1 MNEREFMLR
10 MVIALAN
17 KSGYNEFEA
26 AKEFAAE
33 ARKRGLFE
41 AAPLAPTG
49 AERLAEAE
57 RLASVSAA
65 AAHTAEAE
73 NERIATELDAAK
85 ALLRVIAEEI
95 EAFRL
100 AVDTYDPSRLY
111 ALGSRA
117 KEMTND

>member
-1 MNEREFMLR
+1 MNEREFILR

-41 AAPLAPTG
+41 AAPLTPYG
-49 AERLAEAE
+49 ESLLAQTQ
-57 RLASVSAA
+57 RDLA
-65 AAHTAEAE
+65 
-73 NERIATELDAAK
+73 AAK
-85 ALLRVIAEEI
+85 ALLREMAEFLIRNCGVTSKE
-95 EAFRL
+95 EDDRFRE
-100 AVDTYDPSRLY
+100 LY
-111 ALGSRA
+111 SRA